1 MKFFILLLLL
11 TIGSIG
17 FSQRDIVKVNDFGK
31 NKGNL
36 KMYQYVPANLDN
48 STKVPLV
55 VVVHGCTQSAAL
67 IARETGWNKLADSL
81 HFIVVYPE
89 QKQINNAAKCYN
101 FFIGYNAKKD
111 KGEVGSIKN
120 MIDFTLKTENID
132 SSNIFI
138 TGFSAGAAI
147 SNAMLNA
154 YPTLFNAGALFAAP
168 SNLFNPNKEAPENQ
182 PKVAIIQGNKDRV
195 VPKGN
200 ATRILQQWVEKN
212 EFLDSDFVA
221 TETYNDHPLLTAKEF
236 YNANHELK
244 ISLIMAKDLKH
255 KVMISPG
262 LSIQKGGKL
271 DFHTIDLNFHSTYWV
286 AQFFGLL
293 DIQ

>member
-1 MKFFILLLLL
+1 MKKLYTFYLLMLSFYGFPQNEL
-11 TIGSIG
+11 TRIS
-17 FSQRDIVKVNDFGK
+17 DFGR

-36 KMYQYVPANLDN
+36 KMFQYVPPNLDK
-48 STKVPLV
+48 STAVPLV
-55 VVVHGCTQSAAL
+55 IVAHGCTQSAAL

-89 QKQINNAAKCYN
+89 QRQINNAAKCYN
-101 FFIGYNAKKD
+101 FFIGYKAKKD
-111 KGEVGSIKN
+111 KGEVASIKN
-120 MIDFTLKTENID
+120 MIDFTLQTQLID

-154 YPTLFNAGALFAAP
+154 YPTLFNTGALFAAP
-168 SNLFNPNKEAPENQ
+168 SNLFSPNKDAPENQ
-182 PKVAIIQGNKDRV
+182 PKVAIIQGIKDRV

-200 ATRILQQWVEKN
+200 ANRILQQWIKKN
-212 EFLDSDFVA
+212 QFLDSAFV
-221 TETYNDHPLLTAKEF
+221 TTKPYNDHPLLTAKEF
-236 YNANHELK
+236 YNANHQLK
-244 ISLIMAKDLKH
+244 ISLITVKDLKH
-255 KVMISPG
+255 KLMISPG

-271 DFHTIDLNFHSTYWV
+271 DFHTIDINFHSTYWV

-293 DIQ
+293 DFQ